1 MTKKQIEELELI
13 ARGYVD
19 LYYKDADKLMK
30 NLKNIEEFL
39 KAGGEIFFID
49 WREVEKIKKRIYSAA
64 MDQYDQLTRTA

>member
-1 MTKKQIEELELI
+1 MDDRREIKQMTKKQIEELELI

-49 WREVEKIKKRIYSAA
+49 WREVEKMAQSQILC
-64 MDQYDQLTRTA
+64 DG